1 MTGLVGWFLA
11 FGSGTLL
18 CLVLGVVFLLRAGR
32 NFEITNDKG
41 SMDFYASLRAKLWLV
56 FGFLLLL
63 MALMFSSQLSRGYL
77 AKDQF
82 LSKPL
87 KDYGIYETVAYKR
100 INQNMYVIILKD
112 QTGAYLAYQMTAIPP
127 KVFKVIPAETEKD
140 RKREYQLYQPFLPTS
155 ASVSSSQT
163 ETTQV
168 DTATISEKQKTETEI
183 VPEMESRPR
192 QP

>member
-18 CLVLGVVFLLRAGR
+18 CLVLGIVFLLRAGR
-32 NFEITNDKG
+32 NFEITNNKG

-63 MALMFSSQLSRGYL
+63 MALIFSSQLSRGYL

-87 KDYGIYETVAYKR
+87 KNYGIYETIAYKR
-100 INQNMYVIILKD
+100 TSQNMYVVILKD
-112 QTGAYLAYQMTAIPP
+112 QAGAYLVYQMTAIPP
-127 KVFKVIPAETEKD
+127 KVFKVIPAQEGQ
-140 RKREYQLYQPFLPTS
+140 KRDYKLYQPFLPTS
-155 ASVSSSQT
+155 TSVSSFQA

-168 DTATISEKQKTETEI
+168 DTATVSEKQKTETEI
-183 VPEMESRPR
+183 VPEMESRFG

>member
-11 FGSGTLL
+11 FGGGTLL
-18 CLVLGVVFLLRAGR
+18 CLILGVVFFLRAGR
-32 NFEITNDKG
+32 NFEIANDRG
-41 SMDFYASLRAKLWLV
+41 LMDFYASLRARYWLV
-56 FGFLLLL
+56 FGFVFLAV
-63 MALMFSSQLSRGYL
+63 ALIFSSQLSRGYP

-87 KDYGIYETVAYKR
+87 KNYGIYEAVAYKR

-112 QTGAYLAYQMTAIPP
+112 QAGAYLVYQMTAIPP
-127 KVFKVIPAETEKD
+127 KVFKVIPAEKGQ
-140 RKREYQLYQPFLPTS
+140 KREYQLYQPFPSTS
-155 ASVSSSQT
+155 TSVNSSQT
-163 ETTQV
+163 ETIQV

-183 VPEMESRPR
+183 IPEMESGPR